1 MWLLLTRSVLN
12 FTLLNIGPER
22 AKHGVGKVSL
32 PSRIVAAAKE
42 INDMNDIPE
51 NSTDLPSRGIG
62 RGWLRRTALAAAL
75 VASGAALPVL
85 VASAHGAG
93 MGMQMHGMAHG
104 SSGDMHAKAMG
115 HVTQML
121 DAVGAS
127 DDQKTKIGSI
137 LHSGFEP
144 MGKMHEDMG
153 ATHKTLHQILAAP
166 TVDRA
171 ALEQLRAAQ
180 IARIDSASR
189 AATGAMADAAEVLR
203 PDQRAKLAAMA
214 AEHGHRM

>member
-22 AKHGVGKVSL
+22 AKHGAGKVSL
-32 PSRIVAAAKE
+32 PSRIGSAAKE

-51 NSTDLPSRGIG
+51 NSTDLPNRGIG

-85 VASAHGAG
+85 VASAQGVG
-93 MGMQMHGMAHG
+93 MSMHAMHG
-104 SSGDMHAKAMG
+104 SSSDMHTKAMG

-137 LHSGFEP
+137 LHTGFEP
-144 MGKMHEDMG
+144 MAKLHEDMG
-153 ATHKTLHQILAAP
+153 VTHKTLHQILAAP

-203 PDQRAKLAAMA
+203 PDQRAKLVAMA
-214 AEHGHRM
+214 AEHGHGM

>member
-1 MWLLLTRSVLN
+1 
-12 FTLLNIGPER
+12 
-22 AKHGVGKVSL
+22 
-32 PSRIVAAAKE
+32 
-42 INDMNDIPE
+42 MNDIPE
-51 NSTDLPSRGIG
+51 NRAEAPSRAAG

-85 VASAHGAG
+85 VASAQGVG
-93 MGMQMHGMAHG
+93 MSMHGMMHG
-104 SSGDMHAKAMG
+104 SSDDMHAKAMG

-127 DDQKTKIGSI
+127 DDQKTKIGAI
-137 LHSGFEP
+137 LRAGFEP
-144 MGKMHEDMG
+144 MAKLHEDMG

-166 TVDRA
+166 AVDRV

-189 AATGAMADAAEVLR
+189 AATGAMADAAEALR
-203 PDQRAKLAAMA
+203 PDQRAKLVAMA
-214 AEHGHRM
+214 AEHGHGM

>member
-1 MWLLLTRSVLN
+1 
-12 FTLLNIGPER
+12 
-22 AKHGVGKVSL
+22 
-32 PSRIVAAAKE
+32 
-42 INDMNDIPE
+42 MNDIPE
-51 NSTDLPSRGIG
+51 NSTHLPNRAIG
-62 RGWLRRTALAAAL
+62 RGWVRRTALAAAL

-85 VASAHGAG
+85 VASAQGAG
-93 MGMQMHGMAHG
+93 HGMMHG

-121 DAVGAS
+121 DAVGAT

-144 MGKMHEDMG
+144 MGKLHEDMG
-153 ATHKTLHQILAAP
+153 ASHKTLHQILAAP

-203 PDQRAKLAAMA
+203 PDQRAKLVAMA
-214 AEHGHRM
+214 AQHGQGM

>member
-1 MWLLLTRSVLN
+1 
-12 FTLLNIGPER
+12 
-22 AKHGVGKVSL
+22 
-32 PSRIVAAAKE
+32 
-42 INDMNDIPE
+42 MNDIPE
-51 NSTDLPSRGIG
+51 NSTDLPNRAVG

-85 VASAHGAG
+85 VASAQGVG
-93 MGMQMHGMAHG
+93 MSMHGMHG

-127 DDQKTKIGSI
+127 EDQKTKIGSI
-137 LHSGFEP
+137 LHTGFEP
-144 MGKMHEDMG
+144 MAKLHEDMG
-153 ATHKTLHQILAAP
+153 ATHKALHQILAAP

-171 ALEQLRAAQ
+171 ALEQLRAAE

-203 PDQRAKLAAMA
+203 PDQRAKLVAMA
-214 AEHGHRM
+214 AEHGHGM

>member
-1 MWLLLTRSVLN
+1 
-12 FTLLNIGPER
+12 
-22 AKHGVGKVSL
+22 
-32 PSRIVAAAKE
+32 
-42 INDMNDIPE
+42 MNDIPE
-51 NSTDLPSRGIG
+51 NSTDLPNRAVG

-93 MGMQMHGMAHG
+93 MGMGMQMHGMMHG

-121 DAVGAS
+121 DAVDAS

-137 LHSGFEP
+137 LHTGFEP
-144 MGKMHEDMG
+144 MGKLHEDMG

-203 PDQRAKLAAMA
+203 PDQRAKLVTLAAQH
-214 AEHGHRM
+214 EHGM

>member
-1 MWLLLTRSVLN
+1 
-12 FTLLNIGPER
+12 
-22 AKHGVGKVSL
+22 
-32 PSRIVAAAKE
+32 
-42 INDMNDIPE
+42 MNDIPE
-51 NSTDLPSRGIG
+51 NSTDLPNRAVR

-85 VASAHGAG
+85 VASAQGVG
-93 MGMQMHGMAHG
+93 MSMHGMMHG
-104 SSGDMHAKAMG
+104 GAGDMHAKAMG

-137 LHSGFEP
+137 LHTGFEP
-144 MGKMHEDMG
+144 MAKLHEDMG
-153 ATHKTLHQILAAP
+153 ATHKSLHQILAAP

-203 PDQRAKLAAMA
+203 PDQRAKLVAMA
-214 AEHGHRM
+214 AEHGQGI

>member
-1 MWLLLTRSVLN
+1 VLAN

-22 AKHGVGKVSL
+22 AKHGRSKSSL
-32 PSRIVAAAKE
+32 PQPSVIASGPAAEE
-42 INDMNDIPE
+42 IIEMNDIS
-51 NSTDLPSRGIG
+51 NSEADMPSRASG

-85 VASAHGAG
+85 VASAQGTGTGVSMHH
-93 MGMQMHGMAHG
+93 MMHGPMGA
-104 SSGDMHAKAMG
+104 GDMHAMAMG
-115 HVTQML
+115 HVTKML

-127 DDQKTKIGSI
+127 EDQKTKIGSI
-137 LHSGFEP
+137 LHTGFEP
-144 MGKMHEDMG
+144 MAKLHEDMG
-153 ATHKTLHQILAAP
+153 NTHKALHQILAAP

-203 PDQRAKLAAMA
+203 PDQRAKLVAMA
-214 AEHGHRM
+214 VEHGGGM